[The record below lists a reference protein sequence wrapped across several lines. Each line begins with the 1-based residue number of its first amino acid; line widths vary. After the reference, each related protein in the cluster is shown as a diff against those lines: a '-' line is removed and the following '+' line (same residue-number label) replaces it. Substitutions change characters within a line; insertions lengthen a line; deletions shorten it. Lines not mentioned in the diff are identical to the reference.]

1 MKSMKQQT
9 KVTIEARY
17 QLTSDMHDKINS
29 IAGCQF
35 DNRSITL
42 DFIAPRWKRDFEEDL
57 LEMRVVHIGI
67 EATGY
72 IRASEVERLIG
83 VQVKHLENDYLAYLM
98 TQAVATKG
106 IHYQGYYSNKAVTNT
121 LFESVLSCG
130 DWQVTLYVDIQS
142 LDIDDDYLEIQP
154 CQLDGNLRLAV
165 SFTPFETYLD
175 TNEII
180 GLSDDDIVVVF
191 PK

>member
-1 MKSMKQQT
+1 MKQQT
-9 KVTIEARY
+9 KVMIEARY
-17 QLTSDMHDKINS
+17 QLTSDLCKKINS
-29 IAGCQF
+29 IVGCRF
-35 DNRSITL
+35 DNQSIML
-42 DFIAPRWKRDFEEDL
+42 DFIAPRWESDFEEDL
-57 LEMRVVHIGI
+57 LEIRVVHIGI

-72 IRASEVERLIG
+72 VRASEVERLIG
-83 VQVKHLENDYLAYLM
+83 VPVKHLEGDYLAYLM
-98 TQAVATKG
+98 TQTAATKG
-106 IHYQGYYSNKAVTNT
+106 IHYQGYHYHPDKAVSTI
-121 LFESVLSCG
+121 LLESVLTCD
-130 DWQVTLYVDIQS
+130 DWQVTLYVAIES